1 MRIFSLSIQEQ
12 YKTITLQEIFH
23 MMDSNEFQQKVLLRA
38 TLMGQIILILCQ
50 CIVSLYISRR
60 RNAIKTTPVTSFNF
74 RDIIVFIFLVL
85 SLLMLSF
92 WCLLFCCDA
101 NRGFEPPKCNVS
113 TTFSLTPFERRSSIL
128 AGVCWH
134 LPPLHCSRRF
144 QFLAV

>member
-92 WCLLFCCDA
+92 
-101 NRGFEPPKCNVS
+101 
-113 TTFSLTPFERRSSIL
+113 
-128 AGVCWH
+128 
-134 LPPLHCSRRF
+134 
-144 QFLAV
+144 